1 MTHRWHRLQ
10 TRFGM
15 VAIPEKTP
23 PARGI
28 FRCDPIWV
36 VTHARRHAHDDAQAV
51 EAS

>member
-1 MTHRWHRLQ
+1 MTHRWHHVQ

-15 VAIPEKTP
+15 VAFPEKTP

-28 FRCDPIWV
+28 LRCDPIWV